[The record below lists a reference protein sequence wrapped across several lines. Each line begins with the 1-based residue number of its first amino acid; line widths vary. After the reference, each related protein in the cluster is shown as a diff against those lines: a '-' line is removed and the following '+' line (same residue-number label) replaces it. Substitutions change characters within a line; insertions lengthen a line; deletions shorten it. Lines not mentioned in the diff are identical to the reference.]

1 MNIRRSVCLISVAIF
16 SVVNMFAQTDVGRM
30 SLSLKEAQS
39 YAVENN
45 LSVKS
50 ARYDVEASRS
60 ALWSVISSALPS
72 VDASGSLMDNLKL
85 TTTLLPGEMMGMPG
99 EKIPVTFRSQYTTS
113 GSIQASMVLFNAPL
127 FLGIASS
134 KLAVALNEKNVEK
147 SELDI
152 KESIAST
159 YYLILVTER
168 TLDILEKNISDLNT
182 TLNSTKAMYAAGMA
196 ELTDVDQ
203 VTTNVTSVTNSK
215 TSTLTTL
222 ELNYNMLKFQLGVPV
237 NTQIVLTQTL
247 EDILAEIDV
256 DLLLQNTFDYQQN
269 IDYQLISDQVKLSEL
284 SLKSEMSSTLPTLA
298 TYYNYGTNGMGDKLN
313 DLRWF
318 QNSVA
323 GLSLSVPIFASGQRY
338 SKIKK
343 ARTELEKSKNTQN
356 LLVEQL
362 LIQEQQLRYNLLNA
376 NIQYNSQKENI
387 EVAKRVYKNVENKF
401 KQGVASSLE
410 LTQSNMQYLTAESN
424 YVNALLTL
432 LQSKLALDKLM
443 NNL

>member
-1 MNIRRSVCLISVAIF
+1 
-16 SVVNMFAQTDVGRM
+16 
-30 SLSLKEAQS
+30 
-39 YAVENN
+39 
-45 LSVKS
+45 
-50 ARYDVEASRS
+50 
-60 ALWSVISSALPS
+60 
-72 VDASGSLMDNLKL
+72 
-85 TTTLLPGEMMGMPG
+85 
-99 EKIPVTFRSQYTTS
+99 
-113 GSIQASMVLFNAPL
+113 FNAPL
-127 FLGIASS
+127 YLGIASS

-168 TLDILEKNISDLNT
+168 TLDILEKNISDLNA

-269 IDYQLISDQVKLSEL
+269 IDYKLISDQVKLSEL

>member
-1 MNIRRSVCLISVAIF
+1 
-16 SVVNMFAQTDVGRM
+16 M

>member
-1 MNIRRSVCLISVAIF
+1 MNIRRLVCLISVAIF
-16 SVVNMFAQTDVGRM
+16 SVVNSFAQTDGGSM

-50 ARYDVEASRS
+50 ARYDVESSRS

-99 EKIPVTFRSQYTTS
+99 EKIPVTFGSQYTTS

-127 FLGIASS
+127 YLGIASS

-168 TLDILEKNISDLNT
+168 TLDILEKNISDLNA

-269 IDYQLISDQVKLSEL
+269 IDYKLISDQVKLSEL